1 MPKTSNATARRR
13 TGKRMVGMAVLG
25 EFETRAGGQ
34 RLNPQHIVLIREL
47 EALLAARRRSRL
59 VEASEE
65 EGFLR
70 AAAPR
75 IFAHAGAESGLEAVL
90 GWARAKC
97 PRLVA
102 ERGLAHVETIAKR
115 YRNRAPH
122 KAETLGYLLNVT
134 PEERE
139 GLGLTK
145 IRYAGQDDGRLIL
158 DRRARKAAAEKA
170 RRQKSGAKPREL
182 SASKTEPWIA
192 AGFKTRRTWE
202 RHGKPE
208 AKFEAVSQKRGKQ
221 SSFQD
226 ETPLKVAVHEFATT
240 PRTSGD
246 RLKRAP
252 APRSALATFNDI
264 DALPLAA
271 LAARELLRSRLFME
285 LAR

>member
-13 TGKRMVGMAVLG
+13 TGTRMVGMAILG
-25 EFETRAGGQ
+25 EFEMRAGGQ
-34 RLNPQHIVLIREL
+34 RFSPQHVVLIREL

-59 VEASEE
+59 VEADEE
-65 EGFLR
+65 EAFLR

-75 IFAHAGAESGLEAVL
+75 IFAHAGTGSGLKAVL

-122 KAETLGYLLNVT
+122 KAETLGDLLNVT

-145 IRYAGQDDGRLIL
+145 IRYSGQDDGRLVL

-170 RRQKSGAKPREL
+170 RRQRKGSTPREL
-182 SASKTEPWIA
+182 SASQT
-192 AGFKTRRTWE
+192 
-202 RHGKPE
+202 
-208 AKFEAVSQKRGKQ
+208 
-221 SSFQD
+221 
-226 ETPLKVAVHEFATT
+226 
-240 PRTSGD
+240 
-246 RLKRAP
+246 
-252 APRSALATFNDI
+252 
-264 DALPLAA
+264 
-271 LAARELLRSRLFME
+271 
-285 LAR
+285 

>member
-1 MPKTSNATARRR
+1 
-13 TGKRMVGMAVLG
+13 MVGMAILG
-25 EFETRAGGQ
+25 EYETRAGGQ

-47 EALLAARRRSRL
+47 EALLAARRRSRQI
-59 VEASEE
+59 EADEE
-65 EGFLR
+65 EAFLR

-75 IFAHAGAESGLEAVL
+75 IFAHAGAESGLSAVL

-102 ERGLAHVETIAKR
+102 ERGVAHVETIAKR

-122 KAETLGYLLNVT
+122 KAETLGDLLNVT

-145 IRYAGQDDGRLIL
+145 IRYAGQDDGRLVL

-170 RRQKSGAKPREL
+170 RRQKNGAKPREL

-208 AKFEAVSQKRGKQ
+208 PKSDAVSQKRGKQ
-221 SSFQD
+221 SSLQD

-252 APRSALATFNDI
+252 ASRASLSTFDDI
-264 DALPLAA
+264 GSLPLPVITAMA
-271 LAARELLRSRLFME
+271 LLRSRSFME
-285 LAR
+285 AAR